1 MTVAYVYEQ
10 TLDIMVREGTLRN
23 TPMNERRYI
32 AYIGVDNTI
41 DLQFK
46 NRDRKPYD
54 ITLKTVIWQMTDPI
68 TGEVLVRKTAPASD
82 AAKGRARLVLL
93 DHDTVGL
100 QPGIYHVG
108 VMMVSSDGTTAA
120 SYTDLNYDARA
131 EIELCTGAYEQFR
144 SSATTYQFSGPF
156 DAPGYSEPLRAT
168 GSVSNVST
176 LNTAAV
182 YMTNYTGSIT
192 WQICLEDTPVN
203 WANIGAAAVYSG
215 FTGLADFNIDT
226 RAKWLRITYNPDPLN
241 AGTID
246 RVINRA

>member
-10 TLDIMVREGTLRN
+10 ILDIMVREGTLRN

-54 ITLKTVIWQMTDPI
+54 ITLKTVIWQMTDPT
-68 TGEVLVRKTAPASD
+68 TGDVLVRKPAPAQD
-82 AAKGRARLVLL
+82 AAAGRARLVLL
-93 DHDTVGL
+93 DHDTAGL

-108 VMMVSSDGTTAA
+108 VMMVSSDGITAA

-131 EIELCTGAYEQFR
+131 EIELRNGAYEQFR

-156 DAPGYSEPLRAT
+156 DAPGSSEALRAT
-168 GSVSNVST
+168 GLVSNVST

-182 YMTNYTGSIT
+182 YMTNYTGDVI
-192 WQICLEDTPVN
+192 WQTSLEDTPVN
-203 WANIGAAAVYSG
+203 WADIGDTASYSG
-215 FTGLADFNIDT
+215 FTGIADFNIDT
-226 RAKWLRITYNPDPLN
+226 RAKWLRIRYNPDPLN

-246 RVINRA
+246 RIINRA